1 MAHAFPVRDNS
12 YISPWVMPHLAG
24 EESHGIFSFWE
35 GEKKRIKLGLGLL
48 FSSLN
53 VLGFDLMDVW
63 KDYK

>member
-1 MAHAFPVRDNS
+1 MEFLAF
-12 YISPWVMPHLAG
+12 G
-24 EESHGIFSFWE
+24 KG
-35 GEKKRIKLGLGLL
+35 KKRIKLGLGLL